1 LNNKEVPGNA
11 IESVSK
17 CETTQQE
24 ALLQAEASAE
34 ASAEKPKE
42 KQKSCPCLNAL
53 SVDRTQKL
61 SVDRTQNQT
70 LCGENP
76 KTGTMGTHMKP
87 EPIDDHHVVHDMM
100 NGTMLM
106 QTKIEELKSKINDK
120 TSGQEK
126 PRSQNPNKTPNMS
139 KAK

>member
-1 LNNKEVPGNA
+1 MHSLW
-11 IESVSK
+11 IE
-17 CETTQQE
+17 
-24 ALLQAEASAE
+24 
-34 ASAEKPKE
+34 PKIR
-42 KQKSCPCLNAL
+42 L
-53 SVDRTQKL
+53 SVE
-61 SVDRTQNQT
+61 RTQNQT

>member
-42 KQKSCPCLNAL
+42 KQKSCPCLNAF
-53 SVDRTQKL
+53 

-76 KTGTMGTHMKP
+76 KSDSLWR
-87 EPIDDHHVVHDMM
+87 EPKNRHH
-100 NGTMLM
+100 G
-106 QTKIEELKSKINDK
+106 
-120 TSGQEK
+120 
-126 PRSQNPNKTPNMS
+126 NPHE
-139 KAK
+139 A